1 MVQESGWL
9 QWTILLALTALA
21 LSLVVVA
28 QILTTYSAGY
38 MAAPTEIATF
48 LDTVD
53 FSIQE
58 NESHDRDVAKVQLL
72 EDKIRLGRLLRE
84 IQKTGD
90 DLREDL
96 NALLLHDDSSTL
108 KMSARFLWAA
118 KSAKLQDRVRRL
130 DLLRMRFLVVY
141 MGVITANI
149 QKQQQQQQQPP
160 TQTPL
165 SPPPP
170 GPPPLPRDLE
180 KMAFSTPTKPGLKKS
195 FTDGPGQRRHPP
207 LRRLTTQAIGHS
219 ESTGRPHRR
228 GWAGVVEEL
237 QMSPRMQQRHAS
249 IEQAM
254 AMEEKTPPSA

>member
-1 MVQESGWL
+1 MAESGFL
-9 QWTILLALTALA
+9 QWTILLALTALV

-28 QILTTYSAGY
+28 QVLTTYSAGY

-58 NESHDRDVAKVQLL
+58 NESYDRDVARVPLL

-84 IQKTGD
+84 IQKVGD
-90 DLREDL
+90 DLREEL
-96 NALLLHDDSSTL
+96 NALLLDEDTTTL
-108 KMSARFLWAA
+108 RMSARLLWAA
-118 KSAKLQDRVRRL
+118 KSAKLADRVRRL
-130 DLLRMRFLVVY
+130 DLLRSRFLVVHLSL
-141 MGVITANI
+141 ITANI
-149 QKQQQQQQQPP
+149 QKQQQQQQQQQQIPM
-160 TQTPL
+160 

-170 GPPPLPRDLE
+170 PAPPVPRDPE
-180 KMAFSTPTKPGLKKS
+180 KLPALSTPTKPALKKS
-195 FTDGPGQRRHPP
+195 FTDGPVKRGPP

-219 ESTGRPHRR
+219 EGTGRPQRR

-254 AMEEKTPPSA
+254 AMELEKTPPSL

>member
-1 MVQESGWL
+1 MAEESGWL

-58 NESHDRDVAKVQLL
+58 NESHDRDVAKVQRL

-96 NALLLHDDSSTL
+96 NALLLDDDSTTL
-108 KMSARFLWAA
+108 RTSARFLWAA

-149 QKQQQQQQQPP
+149 QKQQQPP
-160 TQTPL
+160 QTPL

-170 GPPPLPRDLE
+170 PPPPLPIDPE
-180 KMAFSTPTKPGLKKS
+180 KTGAFTTPTKPGLKKS
-195 FTDGPGQRRHPP
+195 YTDGPGPKRGPP

-219 ESTGRPHRR
+219 GTPHRR
-228 GWAGVVEEL
+228 GWAGVVQEL

-249 IEQAM
+249 IEEAM
-254 AMEEKTPPSA
+254 AMEKTPPSV

>member
-1 MVQESGWL
+1 MAQESGWL

-58 NESHDRDVAKVQLL
+58 NESYDRDVAKVQLL

-96 NALLLHDDSSTL
+96 NALLLNDDSTTL
-108 KMSARFLWAA
+108 RMSARFLWAA

-149 QKQQQQQQQPP
+149 QKQQQQPQ

-170 GPPPLPRDLE
+170 PPPPLPTDPE

-195 FTDGPGQRRHPP
+195 FTDGPGHKRHPP

-237 QMSPRMQQRHAS
+237 QMSPRMHQRHAS

-254 AMEEKTPPSA
+254 AMEKTPPSV